1 MREHNNIDLLFED
14 FLDSISTEDLSG
26 KKASDKLNAH
36 EKRLSAWELLDK
48 YDYLFI
54 IRTGINRANK
64 TKEKLVN
71 PSDYLDDV
79 LTMSRC
85 VADFELG
92 LMYVQEDPENLDK
105 SYRKFGILDEGTN
118 VVCIEDAKTAELRVG
133 SKLTKSNRMYVTFGA
148 NMTPN
153 IKGIIRLLPSFN
165 LRRSEMDH
173 IFIMNE
179 ISIIKSDSN
188 PLIENNEKELRYI
201 DASRCT
207 NILRDV
213 YNSDTDDH
221 FFQVVSYKDVI
232 RTLMFLM
239 PNSKEKIMD
248 VMSAFR
254 PKCHEYYIAHF
265 MKSVQQRYLV
275 NQHPHLRRIKSDR
288 KVALKK
294 SVVD

>member
-1 MREHNNIDLLFED
+1 MREHNDISLLFED

-26 KKASDKLNAH
+26 NKASDKLNAQ

-54 IRTGINRANK
+54 IRTDILRANDI
-64 TKEKLVN
+64 KEKLVN
-71 PSDYLDDV
+71 MNDYLDEV

-92 LMYVQEDPENLDK
+92 LMYIQEDPEKLDK
-105 SYRKFGILDEGTN
+105 SYRKFGIFDEETN
-118 VVCIEDAKTAELRVG
+118 VVCIEDAKTAELLVG
-133 SKLTKSNRMYVTFGA
+133 TNLTKSNRMYVTFGA

-165 LRRSEMDH
+165 LRRSETGH
-173 IFIMNE
+173 TFIMNE

-201 DASRCT
+201 DASHCT

-213 YNSDTDDH
+213 YDSDTSDH
-221 FFQVVSYKDVI
+221 FFQVISYKNVI

-239 PNSKEKIMD
+239 PNLKEKIMD

-254 PKCHEYYIAHF
+254 PKCHEYYIAQF
-265 MKSVQQRYLV
+265 MKDVQQKYLT
-275 NQHPHLRRIKSDR
+275 NQHPHLRIKSDR

>member
-1 MREHNNIDLLFED
+1 MSEYNNIDYLFED
-14 FLDSISTEDLSG
+14 FLDSVSAEDLSG
-26 KKASDKLNAH
+26 KKASDELNAY

-54 IRTGINRANK
+54 IRTDIFRVIDI
-64 TKEKLVN
+64 KEKLVKMN
-71 PSDYLDDV
+71 DYLDEV

-92 LMYVQEDPENLDK
+92 LMYIQEDPENLDK

-118 VVCIEDAKTAELRVG
+118 VVCIEDAKTAELLVG
-133 SKLTKSNRMYVTFGA
+133 SKLTKSNMMYVTFGA

-165 LRRSEMDH
+165 LRRSEPDH
-173 IFIMNE
+173 TFIMNE

-201 DASRCT
+201 DASHCT

-213 YNSDTDDH
+213 YNSDTSDH
-221 FFQVVSYKDVI
+221 FFQVISYKDVI

>member
-1 MREHNNIDLLFED
+1 MRERNNIDYLFED
-14 FLDSISTEDLSG
+14 FLDSVSAEDLSR
-26 KKASDKLNAH
+26 KKASDKLNAQ

-54 IRTGINRANK
+54 IRTDILRANDI
-64 TKEKLVN
+64 KEKLVN
-71 PSDYLDDV
+71 MNNYLDEV

-92 LMYVQEDPENLDK
+92 LMYIQEDPEKLDK
-105 SYRKFGILDEGTN
+105 SYRKFGVLDEGTN
-118 VVCIEDAKTAELRVG
+118 VVCIEDAKTAELLVG
-133 SKLTKSNRMYVTFGA
+133 SGLTKSNRMYVTFGA

-165 LRRSEMDH
+165 LRRSETDH
-173 IFIMNE
+173 SFIMNE

-188 PLIENNEKELRYI
+188 PLIENNEKELRYL
-201 DASRCT
+201 DASHCT
-207 NILRDV
+207 DILRDV
-213 YNSDTDDH
+213 YSTDTGDH
-221 FFQVVSYKDVI
+221 FFQIFSYKEVI
-232 RTLMFLM
+232 RALMFLM

-248 VMSAFR
+248 VMSTFR
-254 PKCHEYYIAHF
+254 PKCHEYYIAQF
-265 MKSVQQRYLV
+265 MKDAQQRYLV
-275 NQHPHLRRIKSDR
+275 NRHPHLKIKSDR

>member
-1 MREHNNIDLLFED
+1 MREHNTIDYLFED

-26 KKASDKLNAH
+26 KKASDKLNAQG
-36 EKRLSAWELLDK
+36 KRLSAWELLDK

-54 IRTGINRANK
+54 IRTDIFRVIDI
-64 TKEKLVN
+64 KEKLVKMN
-71 PSDYLDDV
+71 DYLDEV

-92 LMYVQEDPENLDK
+92 LMYIQEDPEKLDK

-118 VVCIEDAKTAELRVG
+118 VVCIEDAKTAELLVG
-133 SKLTKSNRMYVTFGA
+133 SKLTKSNMMYVTFGA

-165 LRRSEMDH
+165 LRRSETDH
-173 IFIMNE
+173 TFIMNE

-213 YNSDTDDH
+213 YNSDTSDH
-221 FFQVVSYKDVI
+221 FYQVISYKDVI

-254 PKCHEYYIAHF
+254 PKCHEYYIAQF
-265 MKSVQQRYLV
+265 MKDVQQKYLT
-275 NQHPHLRRIKSDR
+275 NQHPHLRIKSDR

>member
-1 MREHNNIDLLFED
+1 MREHNTIDYLFED

-26 KKASDKLNAH
+26 KKASDKLNAQ

-54 IRTGINRANK
+54 IRTDIARPNDI
-64 TKEKLVN
+64 KEKLVKMN
-71 PSDYLDDV
+71 DYLDEV

-92 LMYVQEDPENLDK
+92 LMYIQEDPENLDK

-118 VVCIEDAKTAELRVG
+118 AVCIEDAKTAELLVG
-133 SKLTKSNRMYVTFGA
+133 SKLTKSNMMYVTFGA

-153 IKGIIRLLPSFN
+153 IKGIIRLLSS
-165 LRRSEMDH
+165 LDLKRSESESS
-173 IFIMNE
+173 FIMNE
-179 ISIIKSDSN
+179 ISIIKSDNN

-213 YNSDTDDH
+213 YNSDTSDH
-221 FFQVVSYKDVI
+221 FYQVISYKDVI
-232 RTLMFLM
+232 RALMFLM

-254 PKCHEYYIAHF
+254 PKCYEYYIAQF
-265 MKSVQQRYLV
+265 MKNVQQKYLV
-275 NQHPHLRRIKSDR
+275 NQHPHLRRIRSDR

>member
-1 MREHNNIDLLFED
+1 MKERNNIDLLFED
-14 FLDSISTEDLSG
+14 FLDSISTEELSG
-26 KKASDKLNAH
+26 KKASDKLNAQ
-36 EKRLSAWELLDK
+36 EKRLSAWEMLDK

-54 IRTGINRANK
+54 ICTEIDGVNGI
-64 TKEKLVN
+64 KEKLVKMN
-71 PSDYLDDV
+71 DYLDEV

-92 LMYVQEDPENLDK
+92 LMYIQENPENLDK

-118 VVCIEDAKTAELRVG
+118 VVCIEDAKTAELLVG

-165 LRRSEMDH
+165 LRRSEPDH
-173 IFIMNE
+173 TFIMNE

-213 YNSDTDDH
+213 YNSDTSDH
-221 FFQVVSYKDVI
+221 FFQVISYKDVI

-265 MKSVQQRYLV
+265 MQDVQQKYLV

>member
-1 MREHNNIDLLFED
+1 MREHNTIDYLFED
-14 FLDSISTEDLSG
+14 FLDSISTEELSG
-26 KKASDKLNAH
+26 KKASDKLDAQ

-54 IRTGINRANK
+54 IRTDIARPNDI
-64 TKEKLVN
+64 KEKLVKMN
-71 PSDYLDDV
+71 DYLDEV

-92 LMYVQEDPENLDK
+92 LMYIQEDPEKLDK

-118 VVCIEDAKTAELRVG
+118 VVCIEDAKTAELLVG
-133 SKLTKSNRMYVTFGA
+133 SKLTKSNMMYVTFGA

-165 LRRSEMDH
+165 LRRSETDH
-173 IFIMNE
+173 TFIMNE

-201 DASRCT
+201 DASHCT

-213 YNSDTDDH
+213 YNSDTSDH
-221 FFQVVSYKDVI
+221 FFQVISYKDVI

-254 PKCHEYYIAHF
+254 PKCHECYIAQF
-265 MKSVQQRYLV
+265 MKDVQQKYLT
-275 NQHPHLRRIKSDR
+275 NQHPHLRIKSDK

>member
-1 MREHNNIDLLFED
+1 MREHNTIDYLFED

-26 KKASDKLNAH
+26 KKASDKLNAQ

-54 IRTGINRANK
+54 IRTDIARPNDI
-64 TKEKLVN
+64 KEKLVKMN
-71 PSDYLDDV
+71 DYLDEV

-92 LMYVQEDPENLDK
+92 LMYIQEDPENLDK

-118 VVCIEDAKTAELRVG
+118 AVCIEDAKTAELLVG
-133 SKLTKSNRMYVTFGA
+133 SKLTKSNMMYVTFGA

-153 IKGIIRLLPSFN
+153 IKCIIRLLSS
-165 LRRSEMDH
+165 LDLKRSESESS
-173 IFIMNE
+173 FIMNE
-179 ISIIKSDSN
+179 ISIIKSDNN

-213 YNSDTDDH
+213 YNSDTSDH
-221 FFQVVSYKDVI
+221 FYQVISYKDVI
-232 RTLMFLM
+232 RALMFLM

-265 MKSVQQRYLV
+265 MKNVQQKYLV
-275 NQHPHLRRIKSDR
+275 NQHPHLRRIRSDR

>member
-26 KKASDKLNAH
+26 NKASDKLNAQ

-54 IRTGINRANK
+54 IRTDINRVNDI
-64 TKEKLVN
+64 KEKLVKMN
-71 PSDYLDDV
+71 DYLNEV
-79 LTMSRC
+79 LTTSRC

-92 LMYVQEDPENLDK
+92 LMYIQEDPENLDK

-118 VVCIEDAKTAELRVG
+118 VVCIEDAKTAELLVG
-133 SKLTKSNRMYVTFGA
+133 SKLTKSNMMYVTFGA

-165 LRRSEMDH
+165 LRRSEPDH
-173 IFIMNE
+173 TFIMNE

-213 YNSDTDDH
+213 YNSDTSDH
-221 FFQVVSYKDVI
+221 FYQVISYKDVI

-265 MKSVQQRYLV
+265 MKNVQQKYLV
-275 NQHPHLRRIKSDR
+275 NQHPHLRIKSDK